1 MQCCQWLQ
9 KLYIQSILLS
19 CNMGIPASKDPILQ
33 CFLSPL
39 FAMHIHAPK

>member
-1 MQCCQWLQ
+1 MVPVASETTF
-9 KLYIQSILLS
+9 KVLLS

-39 FAMHIHAPK
+39 FLMYIHAPK